1 METHNLIKKRINDFF
16 DIDINEPT
24 RIEKYVEARMIYY
37 WLCYYFTNMNL
48 SRIAKTVKKNHATVL
63 HGIKNFPIFMETD
76 KEFKKKFLA
85 IYETLKED
93 VQKNTEQMSL
103 QELTFRYNQLLM
115 AVSYTHLTLP
125 TTPYV

>member
-1 METHNLIKKRINDFF
+1 METHKLIKKRINNFF
-16 DIDINEPT
+16 EIDINEPT

-48 SRIAKTVKKNHATVL
+48 SRIAKTVNKNHATVL

-76 KEFKKKFLA
+76 KQFKEKFLA

-93 VQKNTEQMSL
+93 VQKKTEQMSL

-115 AVSYTHLTLP
+115 ENGKLKETIKNLQN
-125 TTPYV
+125 

>member
-76 KEFKKKFLA
+76 KEFKEKFLA

-93 VQKNTEQMSL
+93 VQKKTEQMSI

-115 AVSYTHLTLP
+115 ENGKLKEIIKNLQN
-125 TTPYV
+125 

>member
-1 METHNLIKKRINDFF
+1 METYKLIKRRINDYF
-16 DIDINEPT
+16 DIDIDKPT

-48 SRIAKTVKKNHATVL
+48 SKIAKTVNKNHATVL

-76 KEFKKKFLA
+76 KDFKEKFLA
-85 IYETLKED
+85 IYDTLKEE
-93 VQKNTEQMSL
+93 VQKKTEQMSL

-115 AVSYTHLTLP
+115 ENGKLKQTIKNLQN
-125 TTPYV
+125 

>member
-1 METHNLIKKRINDFF
+1 METHKLIKKRINNYFG
-16 DIDINEPT
+16 IDINEPT

-76 KEFKKKFLA
+76 KEFKEKFLA

-93 VQKNTEQMSL
+93 VQKKTEQMSL

-115 AVSYTHLTLP
+115 ENGKLKEIIKNLQN
-125 TTPYV
+125 

>member
-1 METHNLIKKRINDFF
+1 METHKLIKKRINDFF

-76 KEFKKKFLA
+76 KDFKEKFLA

-93 VQKNTEQMSL
+93 VQKKTEQMSL

-115 AVSYTHLTLP
+115 ENGKLKETIKNLQN
-125 TTPYV
+125 

>member
-1 METHNLIKKRINDFF
+1 METHKLIKKRINDFF

-48 SRIAKTVKKNHATVL
+48 SRIAKTVNKNHATVL

-76 KEFKKKFLA
+76 KEFKEKFLA
-85 IYETLKED
+85 IYETLKND
-93 VQKNTEQMSL
+93 VQKKTEQMSL

-115 AVSYTHLTLP
+115 ENGKLKETIKNLQN
-125 TTPYV
+125 

>member
-1 METHNLIKKRINDFF
+1 METHKIIRKRINDFF
-16 DIDINEPT
+16 GIDIDEPT

-48 SRIAKTVKKNHATVL
+48 SRIAKTVNKNHATVL

-76 KEFKKKFLA
+76 KEFKEKFLA

-93 VQKNTEQMSL
+93 VQKKTEQMSL

-115 AVSYTHLTLP
+115 ENGKLKEIIKNLQN
-125 TTPYV
+125 

>member
-16 DIDINEPT
+16 GIDINEPT

-48 SRIAKTVKKNHATVL
+48 SRIAKTVNKNHATVL
-63 HGIKNFPIFMETD
+63 HGIKNFPNFMDTD
-76 KEFKKKFLA
+76 KQFKEKFLA

-93 VQKNTEQMSL
+93 VQKKTEQMSL

-115 AVSYTHLTLP
+115 ENGKLKETIKNLQN
-125 TTPYV
+125 

>member
-16 DIDINEPT
+16 GIDIDEPT
-24 RIEKYVEARMIYY
+24 RIQKYVEARMIYY
-37 WLCYYFTNMNL
+37 WLCFYFTNMNL
-48 SRIAKTVKKNHATVL
+48 SRIAKTVNKNHATVL

-76 KEFKKKFLA
+76 KEFKEKFLA

-93 VQKNTEQMSL
+93 VQKKTEQMSL

-115 AVSYTHLTLP
+115 ENGKLKETIKNLQN
-125 TTPYV
+125 

>member
-1 METHNLIKKRINDFF
+1 METHKIIRKRINEFF
-16 DIDINEPT
+16 GIDIDEPT

-48 SRIAKTVKKNHATVL
+48 SRIAKTVNKNHATVL

-76 KEFKKKFLA
+76 KDFKEKFLA
-85 IYETLKED
+85 IYDTLKED
-93 VQKNTEQMSL
+93 VQKKTEQMSL

-115 AVSYTHLTLP
+115 ENGKLKETIKNLQN
-125 TTPYV
+125 

>member
-1 METHNLIKKRINDFF
+1 METHKLIKKRINNFF
-16 DIDINEPT
+16 NIDINEPT

-48 SRIAKTVKKNHATVL
+48 SKIAKTVNKNHATVL

-76 KEFKKKFLA
+76 KEFKEKFLS
-85 IYETLKED
+85 IYETLKND
-93 VQKNTEQMSL
+93 VQKKTEQMSL

-115 AVSYTHLTLP
+115 ENGKLKEIIKNLQN
-125 TTPYV
+125 

>member
-1 METHNLIKKRINDFF
+1 METHNLIRKRVNDFF

-76 KEFKKKFLA
+76 KDFKEKFLA

-93 VQKNTEQMSL
+93 VQKKTEQMSL

-115 AVSYTHLTLP
+115 ENGKLKETIKNLQN
-125 TTPYV
+125 

>member
-1 METHNLIKKRINDFF
+1 
-16 DIDINEPT
+16 
-24 RIEKYVEARMIYY
+24 MIYY
-37 WLCYYFTNMNL
+37 WLCFYFTNMNL

-76 KEFKKKFLA
+76 KEFKEKFLA

-93 VQKNTEQMSL
+93 VQKKTEQMSI

-115 AVSYTHLTLP
+115 ENGKLKETIKNLQN
-125 TTPYV
+125 

>member
-1 METHNLIKKRINDFF
+1 METHKLIKKRINNFF

-48 SRIAKTVKKNHATVL
+48 SKIAKTVNKNHATVL

-76 KEFKKKFLA
+76 KEFKEKFLE

-93 VQKNTEQMSL
+93 VQKKTEQMSL

-115 AVSYTHLTLP
+115 ENGKLKEIIKNLQN
-125 TTPYV
+125 

>member
-16 DIDINEPT
+16 DIDINKPT

-76 KEFKKKFLA
+76 KEFKEKFLA

-93 VQKNTEQMSL
+93 VQKKTEQMSI

-115 AVSYTHLTLP
+115 ENGKLKEIIKNLQN
-125 TTPYV
+125 

>member
-1 METHNLIKKRINDFF
+1 METHKLIKKRINDYF
-16 DIDINEPT
+16 DIDIKEPT

-48 SRIAKTVKKNHATVL
+48 SKIAKTVNKNHATVL

-76 KEFKKKFLA
+76 KQFKEKFLA

-93 VQKNTEQMSL
+93 VQKKTEQMSL

-115 AVSYTHLTLP
+115 ENGKLKEIIKNLQN
-125 TTPYV
+125 

>member
-1 METHNLIKKRINDFF
+1 METHKIIRKRINEFF
-16 DIDINEPT
+16 GIDIDEPT

-48 SRIAKTVKKNHATVL
+48 SKIAKTVNKNHATVL

-76 KEFKKKFLA
+76 KQFKEKFLA

-93 VQKNTEQMSL
+93 VQKKTEQMSL

-115 AVSYTHLTLP
+115 ENGKLKETIKNLQN
-125 TTPYV
+125 

>member
-1 METHNLIKKRINDFF
+1 MEKHDLIKKRINDFF
-16 DIDINEPT
+16 GIDIDEPT
-24 RIEKYVEARMIYY
+24 RIQKYVEARMIYY
-37 WLCYYFTNMNL
+37 WLCFYFTNMNL

-76 KEFKKKFLA
+76 KEFKEKFLA

-93 VQKNTEQMSL
+93 VQKKTEQMSI

-115 AVSYTHLTLP
+115 ENGKLKEIIKNLQN
-125 TTPYV
+125 

>member
-1 METHNLIKKRINDFF
+1 METHKLIKKRINNFF
-16 DIDINEPT
+16 EIDINEPT

-48 SRIAKTVKKNHATVL
+48 SRIAKTVNKNHATVL

-76 KEFKKKFLA
+76 KEFKEKFLA

-93 VQKNTEQMSL
+93 VQKKTEQMSL

-115 AVSYTHLTLP
+115 ENGKLKETIKNLQN
-125 TTPYV
+125 

>member
-16 DIDINEPT
+16 SIDIDEPT
-24 RIEKYVEARMIYY
+24 RIQKYVEARMIYY
-37 WLCYYFTNMNL
+37 WLCFYFTNMNL

-63 HGIKNFPIFMETD
+63 HGIKNFPDFMETD
-76 KEFKKKFLA
+76 KEFKEKFLA

-93 VQKNTEQMSL
+93 VQKKTEQMSL

-115 AVSYTHLTLP
+115 ENGKLKETIKNLQN
-125 TTPYV
+125 